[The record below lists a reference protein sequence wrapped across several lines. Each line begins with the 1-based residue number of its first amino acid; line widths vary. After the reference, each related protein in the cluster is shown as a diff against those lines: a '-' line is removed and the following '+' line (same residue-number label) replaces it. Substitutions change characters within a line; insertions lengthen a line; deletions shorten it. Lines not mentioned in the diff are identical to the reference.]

1 MPRIVERFLDPTGA
15 VHGLPT
21 YPWRCAPE
29 GLATRRQLTAAGLR
43 PGGAAP
49 VAQLMWPRRGDEVG
63 VAFLYD
69 VAVAVPKRPATE
81 GNRRAVAAMLAARS
95 TCRTCHTV
103 YDYCLPAGLV
113 CWGCDQ
119 TSQPACAA

>member
-1 MPRIVERFLDPTGA
+1 MPRISSRFLDPAGA

-63 VAFLYD
+63 FALLYNVA
-69 VAVAVPKRPATE
+69 ASVPKRAPTP
-81 GNRRAVAAMLAARS
+81 GNLKAVAAMLAARS
-95 TCRTCHTV
+95 TCRVCGTV
-103 YDYCLPAGLV
+103 HGFCLPAGRT
-113 CWGCDQ
+113 CWRCESRGASA
-119 TSQPACAA
+119 TAA